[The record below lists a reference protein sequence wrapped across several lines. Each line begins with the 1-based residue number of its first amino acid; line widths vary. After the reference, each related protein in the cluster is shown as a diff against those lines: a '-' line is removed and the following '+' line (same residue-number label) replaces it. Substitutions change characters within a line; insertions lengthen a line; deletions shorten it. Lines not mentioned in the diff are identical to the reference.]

1 MQNYSVCARV
11 RTGTADSVCRQRPR
25 AWEDVWYL
33 LSVSAFP
40 LWGNLLHTKAL
51 FLVRLTT
58 RKTPQLWGHKHNMS
72 LCLTCDVG
80 AGLWTQVLMVAH
92 LSSYVLTSWV
102 LTLVSTFLYSK
113 NMGRQTSEKNFLVVL
128 LVALNRG
135 DSVGNL
141 FWEGTYHIS
150 CSSKR
155 RVDRWVVS
163 KDLNTFKN
171 VLYCITA
178 LSVQELTL

>member
-1 MQNYSVCARV
+1 MQNYSVCVCTRA
-11 RTGTADSVCRQRPR
+11 GTADSVYRQRPR
-25 AWEDVWYL
+25 AWEDVCYL

-58 RKTPQLWGHKHNMS
+58 RKTPQHWGHKHDMS

-92 LSSYVLTSWV
+92 LSSYILTSWV

-128 LVALNRG
+128 LVALSRG

-141 FWEGTYHIS
+141 FWEDTYHTA
-150 CSSKR
+150 CTSKR

-171 VLYCITA
+171 VLYCVTA
-178 LSVQELTL
+178 ISVQELTL